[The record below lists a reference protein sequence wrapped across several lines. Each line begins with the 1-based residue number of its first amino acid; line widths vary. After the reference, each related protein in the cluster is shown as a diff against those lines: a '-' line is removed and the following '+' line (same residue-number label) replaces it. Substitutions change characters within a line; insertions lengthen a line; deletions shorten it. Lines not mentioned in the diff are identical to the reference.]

1 MGFGQSINTFT
12 TPFLPPPMTFGVN
25 SPWGIGSLSKKD
37 DEERKRKA
45 EDDKEAAE
53 FAKRLEKY
61 KQDAIKAN
69 EEAKN
74 APLTKSQ
81 QNSLQKQGLA
91 FEAQEKEKSEGN
103 LAACM
108 LFTTPF
114 LLPTIKS
121 ALTPKKKTIDMF
133 YKTGATH
140 MDLFKKNPNLMINAQ
155 ETMQKLE
162 RKYLK
167 DLKAVKGDMSKTRK
181 LIDERNFFRN
191 EMQKA
196 LNSNSQQEIAKITE
210 QCNTAKGV
218 KNGIFSR
225 LWRRFRNKPLMNS
238 RNDAVMA
245 ADNAGKFASV
255 KPPKEG
261 VSFFKNLFSSKLTGL
276 MTLGMAVIPVLLD
289 WGNIQK
295 AREIDK
301 ANEQKGQSTDFAKKQ
316 ILQTGTKSLATAVT
330 YTVMDTLGRTLTKKY
345 LGNIAAKIATKVALK
360 GGCKIL
366 GTTLGSILPGLGT
379 AAGLILGT
387 VADYALNKFVFG
399 NLDYFK
405 NTGATEAQLTSATD
419 EELINNIGEQYSLGK
434 DIKDKN
440 VLAILKQKCGEENFK
455 KLEQMHNMTEK
466 ERNAYLEKIQAQ
478 QTQASVSTV

>member
-1 MGFGQSINTFT
+1 MGFGQSINTFI
-12 TPFLPPPMTFGVN
+12 TPFMPTPMTFGVN
-25 SPWGIGSLSKKD
+25 SPWGIGTLSKKD
-37 DEERKRKA
+37 DEEIKRKS
-45 EDDKEAAE
+45 EDEKEAAE

-61 KQDAIKAN
+61 KQDAIKA
-69 EEAKN
+69 EEEYKN
-74 APLTKSQ
+74 APLTKSEKTA
-81 QNSLQKQGLA
+81 LKKQGLN
-91 FEAQEKEKSEGN
+91 FEAHEIEKSEGS
-103 LAACM
+103 LAASM

-121 ALTPKKKTIDMF
+121 ALTSKKKTINMF
-133 YKTGATH
+133 YKDGAAH
-140 MDLFKKNPNLMINAQ
+140 IDLFKKNPDLMINAQ

-238 RNDAVMA
+238 RYDAVMT

-261 VSFFKNLFSSKLTGL
+261 VSFFKSLFSSKLTGI
-276 MTLGMAVIPVLLD
+276 MTLGMAAIPVILD

-295 AREIDK
+295 ARAIDK
-301 ANEQKGQSTDFAKKQ
+301 ENEQKGQNTDFAKKQ
-316 ILQTGTKSLATAVT
+316 ILQTGTKSLSTAVT
-330 YTVMDTLGRTLTKKY
+330 YTVMDTLGRTLTKKF
-345 LGNIAAKIATKVALK
+345 LGKFAAKIATKVALK

-366 GTTLGSILPGLGT
+366 GTALGSIIPGLGT
-379 AAGLILGT
+379 VAGLLLGT

-405 NTGATEAQLTSATD
+405 NTGATEAQLTNATD
-419 EELINNIGEQYSLGK
+419 EELINKIGEQYSLGK

-440 VLAILKQKCGEENFK
+440 VLAILKQKCGEENFNNLK
-455 KLEQMHNMTEK
+455 RMHNMTEK
-466 ERNAYLEKIQAQ
+466 ERNTYLEKIQKE
-478 QTQASVSTV
+478 QTLASTSTV